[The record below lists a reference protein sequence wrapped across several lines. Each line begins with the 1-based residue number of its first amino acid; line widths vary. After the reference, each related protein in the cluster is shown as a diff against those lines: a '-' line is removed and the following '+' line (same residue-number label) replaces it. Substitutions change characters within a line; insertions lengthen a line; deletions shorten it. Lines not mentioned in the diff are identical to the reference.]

1 LYCLLARIAIS
12 TKFIFVIRE
21 TRHQDWPITPQAV
34 TKNRHMK
41 QIQTIH
47 PFPARMAPEIA
58 LEEIVQLAPHSL
70 VLDPMTGSGTVLRV
84 ASENGHH
91 AVGRDM
97 DPLAVI
103 MSRVWTT
110 PISGKEIEAAA
121 ADMAARVRQTGD
133 VVLPWI
139 DDHAPTQRFVNFW
152 FGERQQADLRRLSA
166 ELYQREDPVGDA
178 LKIAMSRLIISK
190 KTGASLAHDVSHS
203 RPHRVMTENNYDV
216 IPHFLRSARQVA
228 QKITAQPPAGNVEVS
243 LGDARVLGSVVNDS
257 VDAIVTSPPYLNA
270 IDYIRGH
277 KMTLVWL
284 GYQEQEFRAVRTQSV
299 GAERR
304 PDDDADEAVAVRLT
318 ASMGNLDALPHR
330 ERRMVDRYALDIYA
344 VMQEAYRVVKPGGKA
359 VYVVGDSMLRDVFI
373 KNSQAV
379 QSAAEEVGFVLVKQR
394 VRSLPKANRYLPPP
408 RQGADPQSNSDL
420 EKRMIRETIL
430 NFRKPLRQV

>member
-1 LYCLLARIAIS
+1 
-12 TKFIFVIRE
+12 
-21 TRHQDWPITPQAV
+21 
-34 TKNRHMK
+34 MK
-41 QIQTIH
+41 QIQAIH

-58 LEEIVQLAPHSL
+58 LEEIARLAPHSL
-70 VLDPMTGSGTVLRV
+70 VLDPMTGSGTVIRV
-84 ASENGHH
+84 ASENGHC
-91 AVGRDM
+91 ALGRDM
-97 DPLAVI
+97 DPLAVL

-110 PISGKEIEAAA
+110 PINGDEIEKAAV
-121 ADMAARVRQTGD
+121 DVAARARHAGD

-139 DDHAPTQRFVNFW
+139 DNHAPTQKFVNFW

-166 ELYQREDPVGDA
+166 ELYQRKDPVGDA

-190 KTGASLAHDVSHS
+190 NTGASLAHDVSHS
-203 RPHRVMTENNYDV
+203 RPHRVMAENNYDV

-228 QKITAQPPAGNVEVS
+228 QKITAQPPPGNVEV
-243 LGDARVLGSVVNDS
+243 LQGDARALGGVAENS

-277 KMTLVWL
+277 KLTLVWL
-284 GYQEQEFRAVRTQSV
+284 GYQEQEFRAIRTESV

-304 PDDDADEAVAVRLT
+304 PDDDANEAVAVRLT
-318 ASMGNLDALPHR
+318 VSMGNLDALPHR

-359 VYVVGDSMLRDVFI
+359 VYVVGDSTLRGVFI

-379 QSAAEEVGFVLVKQR
+379 QAAAEAVDFVLVKKR

-408 RQGADPQSNSDL
+408 RQNADDPQSNSDL

-430 NFRKPLRQV
+430 NFRKPLRQM